1 MKFRSYQL
9 FYLLSVVL
17 IVITL
22 CTTMWE
28 FIETNGATSELT
40 NFKLTTPDGKVSYA
54 PIALGVVLIITGL
67 VNLFGFIVAA
77 FQNFELQKRVA
88 ILGMLLITGYHLLF
102 GIYVWILSPSE
113 IVSEIDTLF
122 PFVTLV
128 LNALAFFSARRTE
141 ASILAKASG
150 FRLRD

>member
-9 FYLLSVVL
+9 FYLLSLVL
-17 IVITL
+17 IIATL
-22 CTTMWE
+22 CTSMWE
-28 FIETNGATSELT
+28 FIEANGATSELT
-40 NFKLTTPDGKVSYA
+40 NFKLTTPDGNTSYA
-54 PIALGVVLIITGL
+54 PLALGVVLIVSGL
-67 VNLFGFIVAA
+67 VNLFGFIIAA
-77 FQNFELQKRVA
+77 FKNFELQKRVA
-88 ILGMLLITGYHLLF
+88 ILGILLIIGYYLLF
-102 GIYVWILSPSE
+102 GVYIWILSPYE

-128 LNALAFFSARRTE
+128 LNAMSFFAARRTE

>member
-9 FYLLSVVL
+9 FYLLSLVL
-17 IVITL
+17 IIATL
-22 CTTMWE
+22 CTSMWE
-28 FIETNGATSELT
+28 FIEANGATSELT
-40 NFKLTTPDGKVSYA
+40 NFKLTTPDGNTSYA
-54 PIALGVVLIITGL
+54 PIALGVVLIVSGM
-67 VNLFGFIVAA
+67 VNLFGFIIAA
-77 FQNFELQKRVA
+77 FKNFELQKRVA
-88 ILGMLLITGYHLLF
+88 ILGILLIIGYYLLF
-102 GIYVWILSPSE
+102 GVYIWILSPYE

-128 LNALAFFSARRTE
+128 LNAMSFFAARRTE

>member
-9 FYLLSVVL
+9 FYLLSLVL
-17 IVITL
+17 IIATL
-22 CTTMWE
+22 CTSMWE
-28 FIETNGATSELT
+28 FIEANGATSELT
-40 NFKLTTPDGKVSYA
+40 NFKLTTPDGNTSYA
-54 PIALGVVLIITGL
+54 PIALGVVLIVSGL
-67 VNLFGFIVAA
+67 VNLFGFIIAA
-77 FQNFELQKRVA
+77 FKNFELQKRVA
-88 ILGMLLITGYHLLF
+88 ILGILLIIGYYLLF
-102 GIYVWILSPSE
+102 GVYIWILSPYE

-128 LNALAFFSARRTE
+128 LNAMSFFAARRTE

>member
-9 FYLLSVVL
+9 FYLLSLVL
-17 IVITL
+17 IIATL
-22 CTTMWE
+22 STSMWE
-28 FIETNGATSELT
+28 FIEANGATSELT
-40 NFKLTTPDGKVSYA
+40 NFKLTTPDGNTSYA
-54 PIALGVVLIITGL
+54 PIALGVVLIVSGL
-67 VNLFGFIVAA
+67 VNLFGFIIAA
-77 FQNFELQKRVA
+77 FKNFELQKRVA
-88 ILGMLLITGYHLLF
+88 ILGILLIIGYYLLF
-102 GIYVWILSPSE
+102 GVYIWILSPYE

-128 LNALAFFSARRTE
+128 LNAMSFFAARRTE